1 MEVSIALIKEL
12 RTKTGAG
19 MGDCKTALVESNGD
33 IEKAIEYLRKK
44 GALTATKRA
53 AKIANEGAVK
63 SKISDDK
70 KTGVIIE
77 INCET
82 DFVAKGDD
90 FQKFSEDVADIAL
103 GISSDELSEILSAKS
118 KDGITVQES
127 FDGLMGKIGEKIEFK
142 KAKLIRVDNGFVSE
156 YNHFGSKLG
165 SIIGIKGNLTDEAYD
180 IGNKIAMQ
188 VVAMNPIAIDRDGV
202 EKELIEKE
210 KDIYTTQAKNEKK
223 PENIID
229 KIVNNKVE
237 KFYQDNCLIEQ
248 EFIQDS
254 HKSIKNL
261 LDDYKKKSENELE
274 VVEMIRFQLG

>member
-19 MGDCKTALVESNGD
+19 MGDCKSALVESNGD

-53 AKIANEGAVK
+53 DKVANEGAVK

-70 KTGVIIE
+70 KTGVIVE

-103 GISSDELSEILSAKS
+103 GISSDELEKILSAKS

-142 KAKLIRVDNGFVSE
+142 KAKLISVDNGFVSE

-165 SIIGIKGNLTDEAYD
+165 SIIGIKGNLTDEVYD

-188 VVAMNPIAIDRDGV
+188 VVAMNPIAISRDGV
-202 EKELIEKE
+202 DKELIEKE

-223 PENIID
+223 PENIIN

-237 KFYQDNCLIEQ
+237 KFYQDNCLLEQ

-254 HKSIKNL
+254 HKSIKDL
-261 LDDYKKKSENELE
+261 LDDYKKKSGSELE
-274 VVEMIRFQLG
+274 IVEMVRFQLG

>member
-53 AKIANEGAVK
+53 DKVANEGAVK
-63 SKISDDK
+63 SKISDNK
-70 KTGVIIE
+70 KTGVIVE

-142 KAKLIRVDNGFVSE
+142 KAKLVRVDNGFVSE

-188 VVAMNPIAIDRDGV
+188 VVAMNPIAINRDGV
-202 EKELIEKE
+202 DKDLIEKE

-223 PENIID
+223 TENIID

-254 HKSIKNL
+254 HKSIKDL

-274 VVEMIRFQLG
+274 VVEIVRFQLG